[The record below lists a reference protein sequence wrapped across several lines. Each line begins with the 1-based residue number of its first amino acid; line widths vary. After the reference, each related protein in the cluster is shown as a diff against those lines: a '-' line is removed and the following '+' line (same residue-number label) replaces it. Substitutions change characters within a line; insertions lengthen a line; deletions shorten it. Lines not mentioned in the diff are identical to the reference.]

1 MSLALGVRGA
11 RSGFVQTGLEEMSND
26 LEEADLWIASIL
38 ARLLTFFS
46 TASVLECVGSKLIG

>member
-1 MSLALGVRGA
+1 
-11 RSGFVQTGLEEMSND
+11 MSND